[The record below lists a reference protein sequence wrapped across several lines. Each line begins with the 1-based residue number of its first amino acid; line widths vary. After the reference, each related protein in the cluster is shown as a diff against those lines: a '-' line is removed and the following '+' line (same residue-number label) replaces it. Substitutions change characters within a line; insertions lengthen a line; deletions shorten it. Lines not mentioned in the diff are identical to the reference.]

1 MAGAAKLFVSG
12 NGDISF
18 AVARGKYDRPP
29 APAIEAK
36 ATSFGFSGWHAI
48 GVSYGSQGVT
58 IMVDGTVA
66 ARAPAR
72 KETLGAAGNHQ
83 EPLDIPTIG
92 ETVSHY
98 WDRHRYDGGFSG
110 TVALFRA
117 SSAQSDWY
125 LARGVMPDFRLPNF
139 GSADESTTRPKLP
152 VTYVSDQTPADQLQ
166 LNADNTFSLQEAGQ
180 SYSGT
185 FAATGST
192 LKLNISGGPET
203 TATIQGNNLTD
214 TGGQTWL
221 LREQPG
227 QLAPAA
233 DVPAPPNQPP
243 AEPRQDQL
251 NTTASGSTPVERN
264 YIDIKLARKDKAKRF
279 ADITLT
285 LKSADPKE
293 DKYTVDVMAD
303 DKLVEKKDKRLN
315 EPVQFYTAKGG
326 HTPYELVI
334 NQIGK
339 DQIGGYLSTPKGA
352 GAAQVLAT
360 ALTVDLTPVEPIY
373 TEIKLGWTKQPQ
385 RFGEIALMLG
395 NTDPEKQVYSVDVM
409 ADEKRTL
416 KQDKNVN
423 ELVQFYTVKGGRTP
437 YNLLI
442 NQVTKD
448 GIAGYLWRQPVDS
461 TADQPAPRPMIRS
474 SSGPTQVT
482 GRVVWN
488 GLPVPNARVQLRQ
501 AGSSQSLPV
510 LASTVSAADGTFTIE
525 KPPTG
530 RLAIYALAPT
540 TDYWPFQIYRETI
553 IAGQLKNV
561 GDLAIAK
568 KMQQLSPAN
577 GASDK
582 TTTPT
587 LQRAA
592 FP

>member
-1 MAGAAKLFVSG
+1 
-12 NGDISF
+12 
-18 AVARGKYDRPP
+18 
-29 APAIEAK
+29 
-36 ATSFGFSGWHAI
+36 
-48 GVSYGSQGVT
+48 
-58 IMVDGTVA
+58 
-66 ARAPAR
+66 
-72 KETLGAAGNHQ
+72 
-83 EPLDIPTIG
+83 
-92 ETVSHY
+92 
-98 WDRHRYDGGFSG
+98 
-110 TVALFRA
+110 
-117 SSAQSDWY
+117 
-125 LARGVMPDFRLPNF
+125 
-139 GSADESTTRPKLP
+139 
-152 VTYVSDQTPADQLQ
+152 
-166 LNADNTFSLQEAGQ
+166 
-180 SYSGT
+180 
-185 FAATGST
+185 
-192 LKLNISGGPET
+192 
-203 TATIQGNNLTD
+203 
-214 TGGQTWL
+214 
-221 LREQPG
+221 
-227 QLAPAA
+227 
-233 DVPAPPNQPP
+233 
-243 AEPRQDQL
+243 
-251 NTTASGSTPVERN
+251 
-264 YIDIKLARKDKAKRF
+264 
-279 ADITLT
+279 
-285 LKSADPKE
+285 
-293 DKYTVDVMAD
+293 
-303 DKLVEKKDKRLN
+303 
-315 EPVQFYTAKGG
+315 
-326 HTPYELVI
+326 
-334 NQIGK
+334 
-339 DQIGGYLSTPKGA
+339 
-352 GAAQVLAT
+352 
-360 ALTVDLTPVEPIY
+360 
-373 TEIKLGWTKQPQ
+373 KLGWTKQPQ

-568 KMQQLSPAN
+568 KMQLLSPAN
-577 GASDK
+577 GASVT

-587 LQRAA
+587 LQWAA
-592 FP
+592 FPCAARYDVSVRNDATPQQVFLHSTQGTQITVLPALQGGQQYEWTVQAYNSSGQRIAWSYWSMTTSPNPNLDLRQAR